1 MNHPEILAPVG
12 GEEQLLAAV
21 RCGANAVY
29 LGGKLFNARRNAEN
43 FGETSLIK
51 AVSYC
56 HARGV
61 KVYVT
66 VNTIVLDS
74 EMVALEAE
82 AETIAAAGADA
93 VILQDRAALRLFAKR
108 YPSIE
113 RHASTQT
120 AVHNVDGARFLQDIG
135 YDRLVL
141 ARELSLPEIER
152 ICSSVP
158 LPMEVLSTART
169 A

>member
-1 MNHPEILAPVG
+1 M
-12 GEEQLLAAV
+12 

-29 LGGKLFNARRNAEN
+29 LGESSLTRAETPKN
-43 FGETSLIK
+43 FGETDLAK
-51 AVSYC
+51 AVSFC
-56 HARGV
+56 HARRV
-61 KVYVT
+61 TVYVT

-74 EMVALEAE
+74 EMAALEAE

-93 VILQDRAALRLFAKR
+93 VILQDRAALRLFAGR
-108 YPSIE
+108 YPSIQ

-152 ICSSVP
+152 ICSSVA
-158 LPMEVLSTART
+158 LQWKCLSTART